1 MWSGLRFGDEVRRG
15 VEVSTPRLL
24 HTSRADDGAHREL
37 PPGFLNIALERGR
50 VVAKA
55 AGIVDEANQRI
66 HVVLGCVSRSVLRE
80 LADYTA
86 RGATSPRVIFTST
99 IKRASGK

>member
-1 MWSGLRFGDEVRRG
+1 M
-15 VEVSTPRLL
+15 EVSTHGLL
-24 HTSRADDGAHREL
+24 HASRADDGAHREL
-37 PPGFLNIALERGR
+37 PPGFLNIALEGGR
-50 VVAKA
+50 VVAIA

-86 RGATSPRVIFTST
+86 LALRVPRHLHLDH
-99 IKRASGK
+99 